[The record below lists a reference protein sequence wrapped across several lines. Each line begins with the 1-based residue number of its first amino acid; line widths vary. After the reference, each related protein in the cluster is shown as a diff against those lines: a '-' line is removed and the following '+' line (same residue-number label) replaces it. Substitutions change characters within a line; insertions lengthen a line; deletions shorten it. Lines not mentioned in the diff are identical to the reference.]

1 MNAVLFQEV
10 KNILSL
16 NFVALLDRPVGMA
29 PPPEGRS
36 GRRRQRPQLRWN
48 LCRRE
53 FSSEET
59 LKSDVNICFQP
70 VNKVFL

>member
-16 NFVALLDRPVGMA
+16 NFVALLDRPVEMA

-36 GRRRQRPQLRWN
+36 GRRRQRPQLRW
-48 LCRRE
+48 E